1 MMKIVPLAFESLGV
15 RSMATFIE
23 TDQKILIDP
32 GTSLGPKRFGFPPWK
47 TEFDALYETRARI
60 QKYATIANIV
70 TISHYHHDHF
80 TPFSLG
86 RYLDSSKQY
95 AEDLYRNKRLYI
107 KHPTSEINKSQ
118 QKRAKEFLENLK
130 RIRNYEVNYS
140 DGQSYEVGDTYLKFS
155 NHLPHG
161 PKRSRLGYLVTVIIR
176 WEGKSL
182 MHASDVQGPIYE
194 GAKNNILNEKPDI
207 LILSGPPLYLLGFV
221 FSKEDIEKARK
232 NLIELSQEIPRIVV
246 DHHLL
251 RDLHCFDFIRSIQ
264 DETSGEIMVASELI
278 DKEPNLLEARRK
290 EFYLASGKSKKKYK
304 TNNDRKN
311 KQSKL
316 F

>member
-1 MMKIVPLAFESLGV
+1 
-15 RSMATFIE
+15 MATFIE

-47 TEFDALYETRARI
+47 TEFDALYETRAKI

-86 RYLDSSKQY
+86 RYLDSSTQY
-95 AEDLYRNKRLYI
+95 AEEIYRNKRLFI
-107 KHPTSEINKSQ
+107 KHPTSKINKNQ

-130 RIRNYEVNYS
+130 RIRNCEVSYS
-140 DGQSYEVGDTYLKFS
+140 DGQSYEVGDTSLKFS

-161 PKRSRLGYLVTVIIR
+161 PRRSRLGYLVTVIIR
-176 WEGKSL
+176 WKGKSL

-194 GAKNNILNEKPDI
+194 GAKNDILNEKPDI
-207 LILSGPPLYLLGFV
+207 LILSGPPLYLLGFA
-221 FSKEDIEKARK
+221 FTKEDIENARK
-232 NLIELSQEIPRIVV
+232 NLIEISQEIPKIVV

-251 RDLHCFDFIRSIQ
+251 RDLRCFDFIKSIK
-264 DETSGEIMVASELI
+264 DETSEEIVVASELI
-278 DKEPNLLEARRK
+278 GEEPNLLEARRK
-290 EFYLASGKSKKKYK
+290 EFYLASGKSNERYK
-304 TNNDRKN
+304 TTNVRKN
-311 KQSKL
+311 QQSKL

>member
-1 MMKIVPLAFESLGV
+1 MKIVPLAFESLGV

-47 TEFDALYETRARI
+47 TEFEALYETRASI
-60 QKYATIANIV
+60 QKYAAIADIV

-86 RYLDSSKQY
+86 RYLDSSPQY
-95 AEDLYRNKRLYI
+95 AEEIYRNKKLFI

-130 RIRNYEVNYS
+130 RIKNIEVSYS
-140 DGQSYEVGDTYLKFS
+140 DGQSFEVGDTFLKFS

-161 PKRSRLGYLVTVIIR
+161 PKGSRLGNVVTVTVQ
-176 WEGKSL
+176 WNGKTL

-194 GAKNNILNEKPDI
+194 GTKNAILHENPDI

-221 FSKEDIEKARK
+221 FTREDIENARE
-232 NLIELSQEIPRIVV
+232 NLIELSQQIPKIVV

-251 RDLHCFDFIRSIQ
+251 RDLRCFDFLKSIK
-264 DETSGEIMVASELI
+264 DETSGEMMVASELI
-278 DKEPNLLEARRK
+278 AEEPNLLEARRK
-290 EFYLASGKSKKKYK
+290 DFYLAAGKSNKSYK
-304 TNNDRKN
+304 PSNDRKQ
-311 KQSKL
+311 QSKL